1 MSKYN
6 NKKIEFDGRTFDS
19 EMEADFYVTLKDK
32 VKKGIV
38 EKFICQPKFKI
49 SDEYTRNGKKI
60 KPSYYI
66 LDYLVFNT
74 DGSVEYIDIKGYGTE
89 ISKLKRKLLE
99 SKYPNIRVK
108 WLTRYFG
115 EGSDEY
121 GWIEKEE
128 LDKIIRKNRKQSNKI
143 LNSRNK

>member
-6 NKKIEFDGRTFDS
+6 NKKVEFDGRTFDS

-32 VKKGIV
+32 VEKGIV

-49 SDEYTRNGKKI
+49 SDEYIRNGKKI
-60 KPSYYI
+60 KPSYCI

-115 EGSDEY
+115 GGSDEY

-143 LNSRNK
+143 LNSKNK